1 MMKKNIKIMLG
12 IILLTVV
19 FCLTFGSLKFLSEDR
34 DERYIDH
41 IVNKD
46 VDSSIG
52 MSEIP
57 ENRIVD
63 NTFTSHLPLI
73 IIDTQG
79 EEIVNYKKYNAETDS
94 FEEPE
99 GIDPYCM
106 IRLTVIDNENHTNSL
121 TDDASIESLG
131 KIKIRGN
138 SSASS
143 HLPKHQYRIKL
154 LDSEGNSNKEN
165 LLGLGSESTWI
176 INSTI
181 KDISYIRN
189 YLAYN
194 IAGQIEPFQ
203 SDVRFCEVLFKN
215 GNSYEYVGLYMLYE
229 PVLVSENRI
238 NISKNESKYDVGL
251 GYLLRKDRYDKT
263 AVTINTWASENG
275 YYEKVG
281 EKNSRGESYFTLEY
295 PKNENVNQA
304 VIDSV
309 KNDLTII
316 EKLLY
321 SNDENQ
327 LMKIDQYLDLESFAD
342 YFIINEFF
350 GNYDAGMYS
359 TYMYKSPNGKLKMGP
374 YWDFDAGMDNAGT
387 MLADVD
393 KFALTS
399 YPWFNQLLKRKD
411 FVDLIKKRYYELRG
425 TILNE
430 SYLNSFIDDAQKYLG
445 NAVLRDRSSYDNY
458 VNKLSVLEKEDLGLT
473 IDRRRDNVADEIQR
487 IKDYLHEHGDYMD
500 KHIDDLYEY
509 VEYNGSNNEYNSLL
523 AFGFII
529 TILIC
534 SIIAQRYRYL
544 K

>member
-1 MMKKNIKIMLG
+1 MKKNIKIMLG

-52 MSEIP
+52 ISEIP

>member
-1 MMKKNIKIMLG
+1 MKKNIKIMLG

-309 KNDLTII
+309 KNDLTRI

-445 NAVLRDRSSYDNY
+445 NAVLRDRSAYDNY

>member
-1 MMKKNIKIMLG
+1 MKKNIKIMLG

-106 IRLTVIDNENHTNSL
+106 IRLTVIDNENHMNSL

-445 NAVLRDRSSYDNY
+445 NAVLRDRSAYDNY

>member
-1 MMKKNIKIMLG
+1 MKKNIKIMLG

-106 IRLTVIDNENHTNSL
+106 IRLTVIDNENHMNSL

-359 TYMYKSPNGKLKMGP
+359 TYMYKSPNGKLNMGP

-445 NAVLRDRSSYDNY
+445 NAVLRDRSAYDNY